1 MPSEKI
7 VTSAEAI
14 RDALDLALKRW
25 PECYLM
31 GEGVADPGGIFGTT
45 KGLVDIYGP
54 DRVVEMPVAENGL
67 TGIAIGSALM
77 GRRPIMTHQRVD
89 FALLCLEQIIDTAA
103 KSHYVTNGHHK
114 VPLTIR
120 MVMGRGWGQGP
131 QHSQSLE
138 SLFAYIPGLKVV
150 MPTTPATCKG
160 LLLSAI
166 ADDNPVIFLEHRW
179 LHYVTGPV
187 AEGFVQMPI
196 DGPRQ
201 VRSGRDVTIVATSY
215 MVLEALRAATAL
227 SDVGCEAE
235 VIDLCVIRPLEIGPI
250 VGSVRRTGRLIVC
263 DVGWRTLGPGAE
275 IVAQMIENHMNLFQ
289 RPPIRIGLPGY
300 PTPSSKALAEAYYP
314 GSVEIVDAV
323 EKLCDLPKDMANLAR
338 HAVVEARRG
347 VPIDQPDPAFMGPF

>member
-1 MPSEKI
+1 MPKERVI
-7 VTSAEAI
+7 SAADAI
-14 RDALDLALKRW
+14 RDALHIALDRW
-25 PECYLM
+25 PEAYLM

-45 KGLVDIYGP
+45 KGLVEKFGT

-89 FALLCLEQIIDTAA
+89 FALLCLEQIFNTAA

-131 QHSQSLE
+131 QHSQNLE
-138 SLFAYIPGLKVV
+138 SLFAYFPGLKVV
-150 MPTTPATCKG
+150 MPTTPATSKG
-160 LLLSAI
+160 LLLASI

-187 AEGFVQMPI
+187 PDGFTTMPL
-196 DGPRQ
+196 DGPRV

-227 SDVGCEAE
+227 AKIGCEAE
-235 VIDLCVIRPLEIGPI
+235 VIDLCIVRPLNLAPI
-250 VGSVRRTGRLIVC
+250 IASLRKTGRLIVC

-275 IVAQMIENHMNLFQ
+275 IVARLAEETFGAFQ
-289 RPPIRIGLPGY
+289 RPPIRIGLPDQ
-300 PTPSSKALAEAYYP
+300 PTPSSFALAEAYYP
-314 GSVEIVDAV
+314 GSIQILEAAQ
-323 EKLCDLPKDMANLAR
+323 KLCEISAAN
-338 HAVVEARRG
+338 VEAARADVIAARGG
-347 VPIDQPDPAFMGPF
+347 VPIDKPDPAFKGPF